1 MRTLPLTNGRVE
13 VYADAAE
20 LAREAARRFAALAG
34 TFIANRGRFTVA
46 LSGGST
52 PRAMFTLLAAPPF
65 SDALAWRAIHLFWGD
80 ERCVPPDH
88 PDSNYRMTRETLLDR
103 VPLPPENVHRIPAE
117 DPDPARAAERYAE
130 TLRHAFGED
139 APRFDLLFLGMGA
152 DAHTASLFPGTAALH
167 NNDRIVVAQ
176 YVEKLQAHRLTL
188 TARTI
193 NHANNILFL
202 VAGADKAPA
211 LQAVLEGPRDIDT
224 FPSQLIAPDAGT
236 LTWMVDE
243 AAAGQLSVGGSP

>member
-1 MRTLPLTNGRVE
+1 MRTQPLTNGRLE
-13 VYADAAE
+13 IYADAAE

-34 TFIANRGRFTVA
+34 TFVANRGRFTVA

-52 PRAMFTLLAAPPF
+52 PKAMFSILAAPPF
-65 SDALAWRAIHLFWGD
+65 SETLAWRSIHLFWGD

-88 PDSNYRMTRETLLDR
+88 PDNNYRMAREALLDR
-103 VPLPPENVHRIPAE
+103 IPLPPENIHRAPAE
-117 DPDPARAAERYAE
+117 DPDPARAAERYSE
-130 TLRHAFGED
+130 TLRAFFAED

-152 DAHTASLFPGTAALH
+152 DGHTASLFPRTEALH
-167 NNDRIVVAQ
+167 IDDRIAVAN
-176 YVEKLQAHRLTL
+176 YVEKFRAHRITL

-202 VAGADKAPA
+202 VAGPDKAPA
-211 LQAVLEGPRDIDT
+211 LQAVLEGPRDIET
-224 FPSQLIAPDAGT
+224 YPSQLIDPDAGT

-243 AAAGQLSVGGSP
+243 AAAAMLGK

>member
-1 MRTLPLTNGRVE
+1 MRTLPLTNGRME
-13 VYADAAE
+13 IYADAAE

-34 TFIANRGRFTVA
+34 TFLANRGRFTVA

-52 PRAMFTLLAAPPF
+52 PKAMFSLLAAPPF
-65 SDALAWRAIHLFWGD
+65 SDALAWRSIHLFWGD

-103 VPLPPENVHRIPAE
+103 VPLPPENIHRIPAE
-117 DPDPARAAERYAE
+117 APNPARAGERYSE
-130 TLRHAFGED
+130 TLRAFFGED
-139 APRFDLLFLGMGA
+139 APRFDLLFLGMGP
-152 DAHTASLFPGTAALH
+152 DAHTASLFPRTTALH
-167 NNDRIVVAQ
+167 IDDRIAVAN
-176 YVEKLQAHRLTL
+176 YVEKFHAHRITL

-193 NHANNILFL
+193 NHANNILVL

-211 LQAVLEGPRDIDT
+211 LRAVLEGPRDIET
-224 FPSQLIAPDAGT
+224 WPSQLIAPDAGT

-243 AAAGQLSVGGSP
+243 AAGAMLGK